1 MPNRGVFGEGTMKSG
16 SAAKGK
22 EVNRWNRKQEAGEA
36 SGISGDLCLSNWEL
50 QMTGGDADAM
60 MQIAQSTAQSGKLYD
75 QITNEL
81 MNWAVYIEGVAALIT
96 IPVMLFLFHR
106 DSRKEKE
113 LGIVTEKASI
123 WKYIAIIVMFAVM
136 ALGLNN
142 LIFLSNLSAASETY
156 SDTMQTLYGQ
166 GFAVQILVLG
176 ILMPTC
182 EELVYRGLVYKR
194 LRYTSPFW
202 AAALYSSLVF
212 AFTHGNL
219 VQGLYGFI
227 MGMMFCY
234 VYEKYGSV
242 KAPILAHIT
251 ANILSVVGTQFQW
264 FDWLFK
270 DPMRVGISTVL
281 CAFITSSIYVMIQRL
296 NTDTTKN
303 NSQNEG

>member
-1 MPNRGVFGEGTMKSG
+1 M
-16 SAAKGK
+16 
-22 EVNRWNRKQEAGEA
+22 
-36 SGISGDLCLSNWEL
+36 

-281 CAFITSSIYVMIQRL
+281 CAFIASSIYVMIQRL

-303 NSQNEG
+303 SSQNEG

>member
-1 MPNRGVFGEGTMKSG
+1 MAAVSLLAGVHLM
-16 SAAKGK
+16 
-22 EVNRWNRKQEAGEA
+22 
-36 SGISGDLCLSNWEL
+36 

-106 DSRKEKE
+106 DSRKEKRAWDCNGKSVNLE
-113 LGIVTEKASI
+113 IYCNYSDVCSYGT
-123 WKYIAIIVMFAVM
+123 W
-136 ALGLNN
+136 LNN
-142 LIFLSNLSAASETY
+142 LIFLSALSAASETY

-281 CAFITSSIYVMIQRL
+281 CAFIASSIYVMIQRL
-296 NTDTTKN
+296 NTRYN
-303 NSQNEG
+303 

>member
-1 MPNRGVFGEGTMKSG
+1 MEQKTRGGRGFWYIWG
-16 SAAKGK
+16 SVLIKLGIAYLVYMAA
-22 EVNRWNRKQEAGEA
+22 VSLLAGVH
-36 SGISGDLCLSNWEL
+36 LM

-234 VYEKYGSV
+234 VYEK
-242 KAPILAHIT
+242 L
-251 ANILSVVGTQFQW
+251 W
-264 FDWLFK
+264 FCE
-270 DPMRVGISTVL
+270 S
-281 CAFITSSIYVMIQRL
+281 
-296 NTDTTKN
+296 TDTCAYYSEYPVDGWN
-303 NSQNEG
+303 AVPMVRLVVRRSDACRNFNSVMCIYCIKYLCYDSEIEHRYN

>member
-1 MPNRGVFGEGTMKSG
+1 MEQKTRGGRGFWYIWGSVLIKLGIAYLVYMAAVSLLAGVHLMK
-16 SAAKGK
+16 
-22 EVNRWNRKQEAGEA
+22 
-36 SGISGDLCLSNWEL
+36 
-50 QMTGGDADAM
+50 MTGGDADAM

-113 LGIVTEKASI
+113 LGIITERAPI

-142 LIFLSNLSAASETY
+142 LIFLSNLSAASESY

-166 GFAVQILVLG
+166 GFSMQILVLG

-202 AAALYSSLVF
+202 AAAMYSSLVF

-242 KAPILAHIT
+242 WAPITAHIIM
-251 ANILSVVGTQFQW
+251 NLFSVIATQYKIY
-264 FDWLFK
+264 DWLAK
-270 DPMRVGISTVL
+270 DIRYIGGVTVA
-281 CAFITSSIYVMIQRL
+281 CAAIGACMYLVIQRL
-296 NTDTTKN
+296 NEEVVD
-303 NSQNEG
+303 NSSEI

>member
-1 MPNRGVFGEGTMKSG
+1 
-16 SAAKGK
+16 
-22 EVNRWNRKQEAGEA
+22 
-36 SGISGDLCLSNWEL
+36 
-50 QMTGGDADAM
+50 
-60 MQIAQSTAQSGKLYD
+60 
-75 QITNEL
+75 
-81 MNWAVYIEGVAALIT
+81 
-96 IPVMLFLFHR
+96 
-106 DSRKEKE
+106 
-113 LGIVTEKASI
+113 
-123 WKYIAIIVMFAVM
+123 
-136 ALGLNN
+136 
-142 LIFLSNLSAASETY
+142 
-156 SDTMQTLYGQ
+156 
-166 GFAVQILVLG
+166 
-176 ILMPTC
+176 MPTC

-264 FDWLFK
+264 FDWLFE

-281 CAFITSSIYVMIQRL
+281 CAFIASSIYVMIQRL

>member
-1 MPNRGVFGEGTMKSG
+1 
-16 SAAKGK
+16 
-22 EVNRWNRKQEAGEA
+22 
-36 SGISGDLCLSNWEL
+36 
-50 QMTGGDADAM
+50 
-60 MQIAQSTAQSGKLYD
+60 
-75 QITNEL
+75 
-81 MNWAVYIEGVAALIT
+81 
-96 IPVMLFLFHR
+96 MLFLFHR

-281 CAFITSSIYVMIQRL
+281 CAFIASSIYVMIQRL

>member
-1 MPNRGVFGEGTMKSG
+1 MEQKTRGGRGFWYIWG
-16 SAAKGK
+16 SVLIKLGIAYLVYMAA
-22 EVNRWNRKQEAGEA
+22 VSLLAGVH
-36 SGISGDLCLSNWEL
+36 LM

-166 GFAVQILVLG
+166 GFAVQIFVLG

-264 FDWLFK
+264 FDWLFE
-270 DPMRVGISTVL
+270 DPMRVGLSTVL
-281 CAFITSSIYVMIQRL
+281 CAFVASSIYVMIQRL

>member
-1 MPNRGVFGEGTMKSG
+1 
-16 SAAKGK
+16 
-22 EVNRWNRKQEAGEA
+22 
-36 SGISGDLCLSNWEL
+36 
-50 QMTGGDADAM
+50 
-60 MQIAQSTAQSGKLYD
+60 
-75 QITNEL
+75 
-81 MNWAVYIEGVAALIT
+81 
-96 IPVMLFLFHR
+96 
-106 DSRKEKE
+106 
-113 LGIVTEKASI
+113 
-123 WKYIAIIVMFAVM
+123 
-136 ALGLNN
+136 
-142 LIFLSNLSAASETY
+142 
-156 SDTMQTLYGQ
+156 
-166 GFAVQILVLG
+166 
-176 ILMPTC
+176 MPTC

-202 AAALYSSLVF
+202 AAAMYSSLVF

-219 VQGLYGFI
+219 VPGLYGFI

-264 FDWLFK
+264 FDWLFE

-281 CAFITSSIYVMIQRL
+281 CAFVASSIYVMIQRL

>member
-1 MPNRGVFGEGTMKSG
+1 MEQKTRGGRGFWYIWG
-16 SAAKGK
+16 SVLIKLGIAYLVYMAA
-22 EVNRWNRKQEAGEA
+22 VSLLAGVH
-36 SGISGDLCLSNWEL
+36 LM

-60 MQIAQSTAQSGKLYD
+60 MQIAQSTAQSSKLYD

-136 ALGLNN
+136 
-142 LIFLSNLSAASETY
+142 ASETY

-281 CAFITSSIYVMIQRL
+281 CAFIASSIYVMIQRL

>member
-1 MPNRGVFGEGTMKSG
+1 MEQKTRGGRGFWYIWG
-16 SAAKGK
+16 SVLIKLGIAYLVYMAA
-22 EVNRWNRKQEAGEA
+22 VSLLAGVH
-36 SGISGDLCLSNWEL
+36 LM

-113 LGIVTEKASI
+113 LGIITERAPI

-142 LIFLSNLSAASETY
+142 LIFLSNLSAASESY

-166 GFAVQILVLG
+166 GFSVQILVLG

-202 AAALYSSLVF
+202 AAAMYSSLVF

-227 MGMMFCY
+227 MGLMFCY
-234 VYEKYGSV
+234 VWFCEGTGTCTYYSEYPVSGWNAVPMVRLVVQRSDACRNFNSVMCIYCIKY
-242 KAPILAHIT
+242 
-251 ANILSVVGTQFQW
+251 
-264 FDWLFK
+264 
-270 DPMRVGISTVL
+270 L
-281 CAFITSSIYVMIQRL
+281 CYDSEIEHGY
-296 NTDTTKN
+296 N
-303 NSQNEG
+303 

>member
-1 MPNRGVFGEGTMKSG
+1 MEQKTRGGRGFWYIWG
-16 SAAKGK
+16 SVLIKLGIAYLVYMAA
-22 EVNRWNRKQEAGEA
+22 VSLLAGVH
-36 SGISGDLCLSNWEL
+36 LM

-142 LIFLSNLSAASETY
+142 LIFLSDLSAASETY

-166 GFAVQILVLG
+166 GFAVQIFVLG

-212 AFTHGNL
+212 AFTHG
-219 VQGLYGFI
+219 
-227 MGMMFCY
+227 
-234 VYEKYGSV
+234 
-242 KAPILAHIT
+242 H
-251 ANILSVVGTQFQW
+251 
-264 FDWLFK
+264 D
-270 DPMRVGISTVL
+270 VL
-281 CAFITSSIYVMIQRL
+281 LCV
-296 NTDTTKN
+296 
-303 NSQNEG
+303 

>member
-1 MPNRGVFGEGTMKSG
+1 
-16 SAAKGK
+16 
-22 EVNRWNRKQEAGEA
+22 
-36 SGISGDLCLSNWEL
+36 
-50 QMTGGDADAM
+50 
-60 MQIAQSTAQSGKLYD
+60 
-75 QITNEL
+75 
-81 MNWAVYIEGVAALIT
+81 
-96 IPVMLFLFHR
+96 
-106 DSRKEKE
+106 
-113 LGIVTEKASI
+113 
-123 WKYIAIIVMFAVM
+123 
-136 ALGLNN
+136 
-142 LIFLSNLSAASETY
+142 
-156 SDTMQTLYGQ
+156 MQTLYGQ
-166 GFAVQILVLG
+166 GFSVQILVLG

-202 AAALYSSLVF
+202 AAAMYSSLVF

-242 KAPILAHIT
+242 KAPVLAHIT

-281 CAFITSSIYVMIQRL
+281 CAFIASSIYVMIQRL